1 MKMTKDAITELTL
14 QVPTTFQTPAEYLAS
29 TPEQNAQML
38 LLGSQAFSYM
48 KQEGQKVNHETL
60 FQQLKTQAESEYMVK
75 IRKLED
81 SLTATRTTLERE
93 EQTYKELLAD
103 VKRRLV
109 QEQSQTQET
118 ERRIR
123 EEERRNREEL
133 LCEKEKQILVLREQ
147 LESGMKSVEQQVK
160 ESHRSFSE
168 SLCSFKEQFLKTT
181 TGSKKKGDQGEAVFC
196 ELLKRAFGSEG
207 SGDEFE
213 VNNVGKEGYQGD
225 LRMRWRDH
233 NLMWEIKN
241 YDRNVDKKEVQKF
254 IRDMEESKDISM
266 GIMVSM
272 NTGIAG
278 HTKAGDID
286 IEVLADGRICVYLC
300 NFFSVAQEPILYL
313 QSLKPFF
320 QTFLSYKET
329 QKMGS
334 GDDETLSKRLLDR
347 FEHHRG
353 IMLKLLKKHEESTR
367 KFKNTI
373 AHSKKQMDQTWQT
386 ISVEMREAENSVKLL
401 LETMMEIPTAETI
414 QEEEE
419 EVKEEQQELPEY
431 VFRHTD
437 LAMYTSKERKFVEQ
451 MLGLLEFG
459 DELSILKKDLK
470 ELFKPYKYSDET
482 ISRFFE
488 QVLMEDAWNKGGQ
501 KVRFMR
507 MKV

>member
-1 MKMTKDAITELTL
+1 MARDAITELTL
-14 QVPTTFQTPAEYLAS
+14 QVPTSFQVPNEYMTS
-29 TPEQNAQML
+29 TPDQNAQML
-38 LLGSQAFSYM
+38 VLGSQSFSYM
-48 KQEGQKVNHETL
+48 KQEGQKVKHETL

-75 IRKLED
+75 IQKLED
-81 SLTATRTTLERE
+81 SLTTARSTLERE
-93 EQTYKELLAD
+93 EQTYKELLTD

-123 EEERRNREEL
+123 EEERRNREEIL
-133 LCEKEKQILVLREQ
+133 REKEKQIQTLREQ
-147 LESGMKSVEQQVK
+147 LDTNIKHIEHQVK
-160 ESHRSFSE
+160 ESQLAFCD
-168 SLCSFKEQFLKTT
+168 SLSSFKEQFLKTT

-207 SGDEFE
+207 SGDEFD
-213 VNNVGKEGYQGD
+213 VSNVGKEGYQGD
-225 LRMRWRDH
+225 LRMRWRNH

-266 GIMVSM
+266 GVMVSM

-286 IEVLADGRICVYLC
+286 IEILADGRICVYLC

-320 QTFLSYKET
+320 QTFLSYKDT
-329 QKMGS
+329 QKS
-334 GDDETLSKRLLDR
+334 DSADDETLSKRLLDR

-353 IMLKLLKKHEESTR
+353 IMIKLLKKHEESTR
-367 KFKNTI
+367 RFKNTI

-419 EVKEEQQELPEY
+419 EVKEEQQELPDY

-437 LAMYTSKERKFVEQ
+437 LSMYTSKERKFVEQ

-459 DELSILKKDLK
+459 DELCILKKDLK
-470 ELFKPYKYSDET
+470 ELFKPYKYSDEH

-488 QVLMEDAWNKGGQ
+488 QVLKEDVWNKGGQ